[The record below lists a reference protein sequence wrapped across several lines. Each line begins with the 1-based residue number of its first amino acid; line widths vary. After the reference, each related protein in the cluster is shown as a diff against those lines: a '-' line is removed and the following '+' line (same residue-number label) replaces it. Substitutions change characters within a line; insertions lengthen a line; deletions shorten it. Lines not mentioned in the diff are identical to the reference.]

1 MGGVEGHGRGGGEAE
16 EGVLDRNGS
25 RRVGPRH
32 RAATLLPAAMRT
44 DCSGMKTVLSGRAAP
59 VLVFAIALLLLPG
72 PTAGQGVRPPPVLER
87 TTADP
92 LADDVVDQLFFGG
105 RPSEAFQRLELRI
118 ERDSTDVEARW
129 RAARAALNLGIIEDR
144 EEVEEQWFVVAGD
157 HGEAAAALR
166 SDDPEVL
173 YWAAASLGREALQH
187 GPRTSTRLVQQV
199 WDLTHRV
206 LELDPDHAGAHNI
219 LGKLNQ
225 EVMSLSGFER
235 FVGRLLFS
243 IDPLKEANWDAAL
256 EHHARAVEADPE
268 TILFRRD
275 YGETLAALDRH
286 DEARAMWQAALVL
299 PSVYPVDDRF
309 KDDIRRMLAEL
320 P

>member
-1 MGGVEGHGRGGGEAE
+1 MNTALPGWTGPAV
-16 EGVLDRNGS
+16 VL
-25 RRVGPRH
+25 
-32 RAATLLPAAMRT
+32 AL
-44 DCSGMKTVLSGRAAP
+44 
-59 VLVFAIALLLLPG
+59 ALLLVPE
-72 PTAGQGVRPPPVLER
+72 PTAAQGVRTPPALER

-92 LADDVVDQLFFGG
+92 LANDVVDELFFGG

-118 ERDSTDVEARW
+118 ERDSADVEARW
-129 RAARAALNLGIIEDR
+129 RAARAALNLGILEDR
-144 EEVEEQWFVVAGD
+144 EEAEEQWFVVAGD
-157 HGEAAAALR
+157 HGEAAASLR
-166 SDDPEVL
+166 PDDSEVL

-206 LELDPDHAGAHNI
+206 LELDPDHPGAHNI

-235 FVGRLLFS
+235 FLGRLLFS
-243 IDPLKEANWDAAL
+243 IDPLKEATWEAAL
-256 EHHARAVEADPE
+256 DHHARAVEADPS

-286 DEARAMWQAALVL
+286 DEARAMWQAALAL

>member
-1 MGGVEGHGRGGGEAE
+1 MRIEPERKGGRTVTVRKSPGHARSLGLAARPSMARSFCMNMGIVRGAALGAAVAQALLAAPGGVWA
-16 EGVLDRNGS
+16 
-25 RRVGPRH
+25 
-32 RAATLLPAAMRT
+32 
-44 DCSGMKTVLSGRAAP
+44 
-59 VLVFAIALLLLPG
+59 
-72 PTAGQGVRPPPVLER
+72 QGVRPPPTLE
-87 TTADP
+87 TTAADP
-92 LADDVVDQLFFGG
+92 LADRVVDELFFSG

-118 ERDSTDVEARW
+118 ERDSSDVEARW
-129 RAARAALNLGIIEDR
+129 RAARTALNLGILEDR
-144 EEVEEQWFVVAGD
+144 SEVEEQWFVVAGD

-166 SDDPEVL
+166 PDDPEVL

-199 WDLTHRV
+199 WDLTHQV
-206 LELDPDHAGAHNI
+206 LDIDPEHAGAHNI

-235 FVGRLLFS
+235 FIGRLLFS
-243 IDPLKEANWDAAL
+243 IDPLKEANWDSAL
-256 EHHARAVEADPE
+256 DHHHRAVEADPE

-275 YGETLAALDRH
+275 YGETLAALERH
-286 DEARAMWQAALVL
+286 DEARAIWQEALAL

-320 P
+320 PDQPPAAAR